1 MSLALNFGLADTYA
15 NYITFINNYKHVY
28 LPEKKIR
35 EEILEMYRKGGNMAL
50 ILVKRN

>member
-1 MSLALNFGLADTYA
+1 M
-15 NYITFINNYKHVY
+15 YICQK
-28 LPEKKIR
+28 KKIR